1 MDKIQRREQIGSELA
16 SLSDW
21 FSINNTKSINN
32 TMNEQHPTESRK
44 DYLYRAAI
52 ELLEKN
58 WEAQECKVYYDE
70 ATCDGMCLLEEM
82 KAELRRS
89 SMTREQY
96 DKLKD
101 SGMMWEMH
109 PEFTGDY
116 ETDI

>member
-1 MDKIQRREQIGSELA
+1 
-16 SLSDW
+16 
-21 FSINNTKSINN
+21 
-32 TMNEQHPTESRK
+32 
-44 DYLYRAAI
+44 
-52 ELLEKN
+52 
-58 WEAQECKVYYDE
+58 
-70 ATCDGMCLLEEM
+70 M